1 MEIETWKKQIWGESH
16 LPNEVRTFKSEQ
28 FWHKLHKT
36 QTLSLPFHQNDLL
49 ALMCF
54 RRLLLGL
61 PCLKQGDGFERLTPH
76 PNVVLFLLLIMLQ
89 QLLTFAATHIK
100 NWKKYITVD
109 LIRQYQSAAVLSSIS
124 TIPQHFYVTKESKEN

>member
-1 MEIETWKKQIWGESH
+1 MGELH
-16 LPNEVRTFKSEQ
+16 LPNRALTFKSKY
-28 FWHKLHKT
+28 FGHMLHQT
-36 QTLSLPFHQNDLL
+36 QALSLPFLQHDCLL
-49 ALMCF
+49 KSDK
-54 RRLLLGL
+54 RLPLGL
-61 PCLKQGDGFERLTPH
+61 PCLKQGDRFERLTPH

-124 TIPQHFYVTKESKEN
+124 TIPQHFYVTKESEGN